1 MMNFDIE
8 KLERKTPYKEPDQF
22 FDSVQNKVLQQTIG
36 QKKEVKMIP
45 IYAKWAVAASI
56 TLFAGLSAFFIS
68 SQNEGTTIV
77 QAPIIIDSTYNSN
90 DIALEKKD
98 IAEPPISTKEGL
110 PETKDN
116 LSSNQATVTKND
128 NNNNLKVSTQKP
140 KASFA
145 KSSSNADTK
154 VNRALAVFTR
164 DQISEMD
171 KSIEQDIYLDL
182 YN

>member
-8 KLERKTPYKEPDQF
+8 KLERKTPYKAPDHF

-36 QKKEVKMIP
+36 QKKEVRMIP
-45 IYAKWAVAASI
+45 IYTKWAIAASV

-68 SQNEGTTIV
+68 SQNEEVTIAKNPV
-77 QAPIIIDSTYNSN
+77 IIDSTYNSN
-90 DIALEKKD
+90 DIIEEHKDVVELPRQPKETTPLVIEK
-98 IAEPPISTKEGL
+98 
-110 PETKDN
+110 
-116 LSSNQATVTKND
+116 ATYAKPLVANTD
-128 NNNNLKVSTQKP
+128 SNNNLKTSTQKP
-140 KASFA
+140 KASFT

>member
-1 MMNFDIE
+1 MNFDIE
-8 KLERKTPYKEPDQF
+8 KLERKTPYKAPDHF
-22 FDSVQNKVLQQTIG
+22 FNSVQNKVLQQTIG

-45 IYAKWAVAASI
+45 IYTKWAIAASV

-68 SQNEGTTIV
+68 SQNEEITI
-77 QAPIIIDSTYNSN
+77 AKNPIIIDSTYNSS
-90 DIALEKKD
+90 DLAIEHKEALELDSHAKETQPLTIEKTT
-98 IAEPPISTKEGL
+98 STK
-110 PETKDN
+110 PI
-116 LSSNQATVTKND
+116 ATNTD
-128 NNNNLKVSTQKP
+128 INNNLKASTQKP